1 MQFVATLKFLCTQ
14 VRYTMIDK
22 TTVKTSRPDVR
33 KGKHDLFLMGEQI
46 YTVPMEINMEV
57 PQKPAN

>member
-1 MQFVATLKFLCTQ
+1 MQLVVTLKFLCTQ
-14 VRYTMIDK
+14 VRNTMIDK

-46 YTVPMEINMEV
+46 YTAPMKINVEV